1 VFIKFK
7 VFRKGRSVHHTLLM
21 SAESIANSTEEVC
34 HALIQADDGVAS
46 VYTSTYFVRMYP
58 NACATDSEMT

>member
-1 VFIKFK
+1 MFIKFK

-34 HALIQADDGVAS
+34 HSLIQADDGVAS
-46 VYTSTYFVRMYP
+46 YSNQYIFILMLIL
-58 NACATDSEMT
+58 MTVK

>member
-34 HALIQADDGVAS
+34 HSLIQADDGVAS
-46 VYTSTYFVRMYP
+46 YSYQYIFLMLILLTVK
-58 NACATDSEMT
+58 